1 MTSCSRRALAPLSL
15 TWISVSEPAA
25 VVAEDLCTAGHH
37 LCIGMSD
44 ERAADRGEGTWRE
57 HVVGVEEPHDVS
69 RRQRDAAVDRVVETT
84 IRATLDPQ
92 VGLATEELQRVVRGP
107 AVHHDVLEVRP
118 PCERT
123 LANASDR

>member
-1 MTSCSRRALAPLSL
+1 MDDVLLAEGLG
-15 TWISVSEPAA
+15 A
-25 VVAEDLCTAGHH
+25 VVVDVDQRLGARRRRAEDLCTAGHH

-69 RRQRDAAVDRVVETT
+69 RRQRDPAVDRVVETT

-92 VGLATEELQRVVRGP
+92 VGLATKELQRVVRGP

-118 PCERT
+118 PLRADARQR
-123 LANASDR
+123 L